1 MKPTIVAARAVFIA
15 TAAALILTTVA
26 SVPAG
31 ADAYARTPKAGD
43 SVRFENSAA
52 GEKNA
57 WAYADQAWLS
67 TFLRLSIDAAISAA
81 PYDKNSPLARVTER
95 GLVIDNGTRASVQE
109 VHFFHYREH
118 DDVVIRARV
127 LDGQFRNRS
136 VWTTAA
142 ELADAAGNKYLK

>member
-15 TAAALILTTVA
+15 MTAALMLMALAAVA
-26 SVPAG
+26 A
-31 ADAYARTPKAGD
+31 ADSYARTPKAGD
-43 SVRFENSAA
+43 SVRFENAAA

-57 WAYADQAWLS
+57 WAYADQTWLS
-67 TFLRLSIDAAISAA
+67 TFLRLSIDAALSGA
-81 PYDKNSPLARVTER
+81 PYDRSSPLARVTER

-118 DDVVIRARV
+118 DDLVIRARI

-142 ELADAAGNKYLK
+142 ELADASGNKYLK